1 MQMNVQGRQG
11 GSRNVLGH
19 LVPNRNA
26 VDWRA
31 QLPTG
36 VGYSEQRGARRAG
49 SWHRDATAARRHP
62 GGVRGSASPW
72 ATSTRGRNALQTLP
86 TLARARRRA
95 GRQQWWRATAP
106 LRDLDIGFR
115 LKRTVRDP
123 VQLPYST
130 PNQSSDRG
138 STHLPRIPITS
149 HHQNRPLAP
158 PSASQ
163 NHRNPPPLPLT

>member
-123 VQLPYST
+123 PT
-130 PNQSSDRG
+130 PIQYPKPKLRSRLHPPPQNSHNLSSPKPPARA
-138 STHLPRIPITS
+138 PVRIPK
-149 HHQNRPLAP
+149 P
-158 PSASQ
+158 P
-163 NHRNPPPLPLT
+163 